1 MTSEFIMGMGGL
13 LGFVGFAV
21 WGLVKYVLKDDDI
34 TNKEI
39 EEKNQMRHEDDQK
52 TFQRMIQA
60 INNLTDTMQGKYI
73 NPHSFSDSVNLKFKE
88 LQLLFYSTV
97 EKNNVEKNYDDIMK
111 EIDIKIEEKQNELEN
126 AIKLSGNS
134 ELSKLILSELK
145 PIFLNYSELIKD
157 AFFKYRESQKNG
169 ETKKGEAKR
178 EISNLTQE
186 SILKCKEKL
195 EPK

>member
-1 MTSEFIMGMGGL
+1 MTSDFITAMGCL
-13 LGFVGFAV
+13 IGFVAV
-21 WGLVKYVLKDDDI
+21 SIWGLVKYVLKDDDI

-39 EEKNQMRHEDDQK
+39 EEKNQMRHKENQK
-52 TFQRMIQA
+52 TFQRMTQA
-60 INNLTDTMQGKYI
+60 INSLTDTMQGKYTS
-73 NPHSFSDSVNLKFKE
+73 PHNFSDSVSLKFKE

-126 AIKLSGNS
+126 SIKLSGNS
-134 ELSKLILSELK
+134 ELSKVILLELE
-145 PIFLNYSELIKD
+145 PVFLDYSERIKD
-157 AFFKYRESQKNG
+157 AFFKYRESLLGG

-195 EPK
+195 ESE